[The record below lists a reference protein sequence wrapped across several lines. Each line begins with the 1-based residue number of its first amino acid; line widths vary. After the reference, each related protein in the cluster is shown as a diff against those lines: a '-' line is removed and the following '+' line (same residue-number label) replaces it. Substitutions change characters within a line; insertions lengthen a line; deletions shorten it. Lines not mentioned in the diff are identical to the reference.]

1 MKPSLF
7 FQTCALGLSLFLG
20 TAQAQTPPNIVLIF
34 VDDMGINDIGAYTS
48 PTVNPYPAS
57 GPTPIDN
64 TNGGA
69 YSPLPAPNQAQFLT
83 PNIDSLATGGM
94 KFTSFYAASPVCTPS
109 RAGLMTGCYA
119 TRLGLESVILPASNV
134 YGIHSQEVTL
144 AERLK
149 QRGYATGIVG
159 KWHLGDSIDFRPTRH
174 GFDQFLGLTASHDI
188 WSQNPHTSG
197 LGDMKLY
204 DGESPITS
212 ALTTATGGSITSP
225 VDTNTE
231 QSYLLEAFTERALS
245 FIDSSNTAGK
255 PFFLYFASHAPHV
268 PCIPHPDF
276 VGDSG
281 VSRYYDV
288 MMELDARVGQILA
301 KLTALGIDNNTIVL
315 FTSDNG
321 TWVTRPGPT
330 DPLQAVGSG
339 YPYRGYKRIAQEG
352 GPRVPLLVR
361 YPGQIAAGSVENGLA
376 SNIDLMPTLLSLAG
390 GAIPSDRTLDGVNLW
405 PLMQGQT
412 AVSPRTNFFYYEEND
427 TDAIGV
433 RQADWK
439 SLTGAASGNG
449 LFDLATDIQETT
461 SVAGANT
468 ATNSSLS
475 STLTSF
481 NSAMVRRTRGLPQS
495 NQIEIR
501 KSAGEPGNTNT
512 VALNE
517 TGTATFE
524 VRLAASAN
532 ATVAIAPFS
541 GAASISVQTG
551 ASLTFTTANFS
562 TWQTVT
568 LAASVDANTTNDG
581 ATFRASSGSMHVR
594 EIFALE
600 TDTISPPSP
609 AITVSTSFAGSAA
622 APTGNIGFSSA
633 IWASTA
639 GGVSHSAATFTAGDI
654 ASLPTAYSSSGFTN
668 TGNYIGTGTG
678 GGGAQPAFQTLAATI
693 NVESAN
699 TTYFSFLYRV
709 TAAQANATSG
719 GGFSFYSGT
728 QERAQIGLGA
738 NQSIR
743 INDPVA
749 VSFSATANNSFIT
762 GTDTAWIVGKFVTGA
777 GNDTVSVNVYTG
789 AETIESE
796 PVSWDAT
803 KSWTFG
809 ANIDTIRF
817 NSPHPQQFDEFR
829 MGTTFASVTAAPAA
843 VAAPVITSSLSQAG
857 TSGTALSYTITAT
870 NSPTSYSATGLP
882 AGLGINTATGVISG
896 TPSAAGTINTTISAT
911 NSGGTGSATLVFT
924 IAAVAPVVTPSQTAT
939 GSDGLAFS
947 YQLLASSSPT
957 SWALAS
963 GNLPAGITLNTA
975 TGLLS
980 GTSTVVAT
988 YPLTFTA
995 TNAIGTS
1002 PAVAVTLFIAPTVT
1016 AMVYEPFAYSIGTN
1030 APDPDAGVNGGAG
1043 LPATNSGGTPSGT
1056 STGLRNTWGTT
1067 TDVVAG
1073 LSYTQGTKTFTTS
1086 GAAGRV
1092 NNADWGSATPTVYR
1106 LMTTDPFLS
1115 QRIGGVNDGN
1125 FGVDGSSLFISFLGS
1140 TSSATADAFRLSFRF
1155 DGTANFFVSNTA
1167 TGWKMTSQT
1176 GATATATGVPA
1187 LNTPTLFVL
1196 RFDFATGATDTVNLW
1211 VNPALGA
1218 ALGSPNAMVSNI
1230 DFPGLA
1236 NFQTRAAVAN
1246 AMTFDEL
1253 RVGTTLAA
1261 VTPYTE
1267 PVVTT
1272 GLQTF
1277 RSANSLASDG
1287 TQDLLTPAG
1296 DGVANLLKYAFN
1308 MTGSGT
1314 GQAGTLA
1321 TPNSGVLSPAGFAGL
1336 PFGATEAVTG
1346 KLTITYIR
1354 RKAATNPGI
1363 GYAVEFSDALAS
1375 WAANL
1380 SATESATSIDT
1391 TFERVTITDS
1401 ATFTKRFVRVK
1412 ITAD

>member
-7 FQTCALGLSLFLG
+7 FQTCALGLSMFLG

-34 VDDMGINDIGAYTS
+34 VDDMGINDIGAYTY
-48 PTVNPYPAS
+48 PTVDPYPAS
-57 GPTPIDN
+57 GPAPIDN
-64 TNGGA
+64 TNGGT
-69 YSPLPAPNQAQFLT
+69 YSPLPAPNQARFLT

-109 RAGLMTGCYA
+109 RAGLMTGSYA
-119 TRLGLESVILPASNV
+119 TRLQMESVILPSSNV

-204 DGESPITS
+204 DGESPIAS

-225 VDTNTE
+225 VDTNAE

-245 FIDSSNTAGK
+245 FIDSSNATGK
-255 PFFLYFASHAPHV
+255 PFFLYYAAHAPHV

-361 YPGQIAAGSVENGLA
+361 YPGQIAAGSVQNGLA

-390 GAIPSDRTLDGVNLW
+390 GTIPSDRTLDGVNLW

-427 TDAIGV
+427 TAAIGV

-439 SLTGAASGNG
+439 FLNGAASGNG
-449 LFDLATDIQETT
+449 LFDLGTDIQEA
-461 SVAGANT
+461 SNVAGANS

-475 STLTSF
+475 SALTNF
-481 NSAMVRRTRGLPQS
+481 NNAMVRRDRGLPQS

-501 KSAGEPGNTNT
+501 KSAAEPGNTST
-512 VALNE
+512 VPLNE

-524 VRLAASAN
+524 VRLAAAAN
-532 ATVAIAPFS
+532 ATVTIAPFS
-541 GAASISVQTG
+541 GAGSLSVQSG
-551 ASLTFTTANFS
+551 SSLTFTTANFS

-568 LAASVDANTTNDG
+568 LAAAIDANTTNDG
-581 ATFRASSGSMHVR
+581 ATFRASSGLMHVR

-600 TDTISPPSP
+600 TDTVSPPSTE
-609 AITVSTSFAGSAA
+609 ITVSTSFAGTAA

-639 GGVSHSAATFTAGDI
+639 GGVSNSAATFTAGDI
-654 ASLPTAYSSSGFTN
+654 ASLPTAYSDSGFTN

-678 GGGAQPAFQTLAATI
+678 GGTAQPAFQTLATAI
-693 NVESAN
+693 NVESAT

-709 TAAQANATSG
+709 TAAQTNATSG
-719 GGFSFYSGT
+719 GGFSFYSGS

-743 INDPVA
+743 INDPVGS
-749 VSFSATANNSFIT
+749 SFSATANNSFIT
-762 GTDTAWIVGKFVTGA
+762 GTDTAWIVGKFVTGV
-777 GNDTVSVNVYTG
+777 GNDTVTVNVYTG
-789 AETIESE
+789 TEVIGSE

-829 MGTTFASVTAAPAA
+829 MGTTYASVTAAPAA
-843 VAAPVITSSLSQAG
+843 VAAPVINSSLTQAG
-857 TSGTALSYTITAT
+857 TSGIALSYTITAT

-882 AGLGINTATGVISG
+882 AGLGIDTATGVISG
-896 TPSAAGTINTTISAT
+896 TPSASGTFNTTISAT
-911 NSGGTGSATLVFT
+911 NSGGTGSANLVFT

-939 GSDGLAFS
+939 GTDGLAFS
-947 YQLLASSSPT
+947 YQLLASGSPT

-963 GNLPAGITLNTA
+963 GNLPAGITLDTA

-980 GTSTVVAT
+980 GTSTGVAT

-1002 PAVAVTLFIAPTVT
+1002 PAVAMTLFIAPAVT
-1016 AMVYEPFAYSIGTN
+1016 AIVYEPFAYTLGTN
-1030 APDPDAGVNGGAG
+1030 APDPDGGLNSGNG
-1043 LPATNSGGTPSGT
+1043 LPATNNGGAPSGT
-1056 STGLRNTWGTT
+1056 STGLRSTWDAF
-1067 TDVVAG
+1067 TDVVTG
-1073 LSYTQGTKTFTTS
+1073 LTYTQGTKTFTTTGS
-1086 GAAGRV
+1086 AGRV
-1092 NNADWGSATPTVYR
+1092 NNATWGGNPSVYR
-1106 LMTTDPFLS
+1106 FMATDPFLS
-1115 QRIGGVNDGN
+1115 QRIGGLGNGN
-1125 FGVDGSSLFISFLGS
+1125 FGIDGSSLFISFLGS
-1140 TSSATADAFRLSFRF
+1140 TSSATADAFRLSFKY
-1155 DGTANFFVSNTA
+1155 DGSANFYLSNTA
-1167 TGWKMTSQT
+1167 TGWSLNGT
-1176 GATATATGVPA
+1176 TATGVPLE

-1196 RFDFATGATDTVNLW
+1196 RFDFAAGATDSITLW
-1211 VNPALGA
+1211 VNPALGTP
-1218 ALGSPNAMVSNI
+1218 LGSPNAVVSNI

-1253 RVGTTLAA
+1253 RIGTTLAA
-1261 VTPYTE
+1261 VTPFTE
-1267 PVVTT
+1267 PVVAT
-1272 GLQTF
+1272 GLETF
-1277 RSANSLASDG
+1277 RSTNGLAADG
-1287 TQDLLTPAG
+1287 SQDLLTPAG

-1308 MTGSGT
+1308 MIGT
-1314 GQAGTLA
+1314 GIGQASTLA
-1321 TPNSGVLSPAGFAGL
+1321 TPNSAVLSPAGFAGL
-1336 PFGATEAVTG
+1336 PSGATEAVTG

-1363 GYAVEFSDALAS
+1363 SYAVEFSETLSA
-1375 WAANL
+1375 WGTNL

-1401 ATFTKRFVRVK
+1401 TTFTKRFVRVK
-1412 ITAD
+1412 VTAD